1 MFELLTS
8 NEANDVWKH
17 LCFQLKSSESSGYVK
32 RDENIE
38 KFASS
43 YKSEPAGK
51 HVFIHE
57 SEEVFMIIFLSE
69 FRWLWMFEV
78 DSGQLHQQS
87 ISQTFT
93 TKLPQQTITSWVL
106 NCTEK
111 ENDVNNARRHRHRP
125 WLPRANDICLL
136 ECDCLTPT
144 TMSWTLAARSLW
156 QWRHLYPFLPACI
169 LNFHHRQP
177 RELSFCVVRPKVDW
191 KDKN

>member
-17 LCFQLKSSESSGYVK
+17 LCFQLKSSESGYVK

-69 FRWLWMFEV
+69 FRRSKPDYECLKWIPV
-78 DSGQLHQQS
+78 
-87 ISQTFT
+87 
-93 TKLPQQTITSWVL
+93 
-106 NCTEK
+106 NCT
-111 ENDVNNARRHRHRP
+111 NNPFANFYDKTSP
-125 WLPRANDICLL
+125 ANDYQLSS
-136 ECDCLTPT
+136 E
-144 TMSWTLAARSLW
+144 
-156 QWRHLYPFLPACI
+156 LYGKGK
-169 LNFHHRQP
+169 R
-177 RELSFCVVRPKVDW
+177 RE
-191 KDKN
+191 